1 MCALREVMCRRREKT
16 CFQMLVLSTDF
27 PLCPKEVSMNNDLTV
42 LVFGG
47 DAGVAAAAGVTFP
60 CMKTRTNGF
69 PCQFSPPM

>member
-1 MCALREVMCRRREKT
+1 
-16 CFQMLVLSTDF
+16 MLVLSTDF
-27 PLCPKEVSMNNDLTV
+27 PLCPKKVLMNNDLTA

-60 CMKTRTNGF
+60 CMRTHTNAF